1 MTREEFLN
9 NYWAYYLMLE
19 DRFVHTLN
27 YVELSQD
34 NEDVYSNEYAALIQ
48 MIGAEIDSFFKVCC
62 GFNASDIK
70 NITDYYHS
78 ITTNYPGI
86 LTQEVSVRAA
96 NMTFKPFDGWNG
108 TQAKQ
113 SLFWW
118 LAFDNDFSCWISVH
132 KPFIHRVHYR
142 AFQLVMKIHCGL
154 LFMLQ
159 GVIIDDLLV
168 RIAVEITK
176 LQIRCQFYKPRMCHK
191 IFIQS
196 HFSDSTFFIDIYP
209 LPIIITETV
218 CTFNIA
224 EHSPSFP
231 R

>member
-19 DRFVHTLN
+19 NRFVHTLN

-96 NMTFKPFDGWNG
+96 NMTFKPFD
-108 TQAKQ
+108 
-113 SLFWW
+113 
-118 LAFDNDFSCWISVH
+118 
-132 KPFIHRVHYR
+132 
-142 AFQLVMKIHCGL
+142 
-154 LFMLQ
+154 
-159 GVIIDDLLV
+159 
-168 RIAVEITK
+168 
-176 LQIRCQFYKPRMCHK
+176 
-191 IFIQS
+191 
-196 HFSDSTFFIDIYP
+196 
-209 LPIIITETV
+209 
-218 CTFNIA
+218 
-224 EHSPSFP
+224 
-231 R
+231 

>member
-9 NYWAYYLMLE
+9 NYWVYYLMLE
-19 DRFVHTLN
+19 DRFVHTLT

-118 LAFDNDFSCWISVH
+118 LAFDNIKHSRTANKKDASQKNALYALSALF
-132 KPFIHRVHYR
+132 
-142 AFQLVMKIHCGL
+142 LLEMKYLSDITAAT
-154 LFMLQ
+154 Q
-159 GVIIDDLLV
+159 EPDIPSNP
-168 RIAVEITK
+168 TK
-176 LQIRCQFYKPRMCHK
+176 LFELNNWTYRYL
-191 IFIQS
+191 S
-196 HFSDSTFFIDIYP
+196 GSDMYYQLLNGNAVMGGGGADS
-209 LPIIITETV
+209 V
-218 CTFNIA
+218 
-224 EHSPSFP
+224 
-231 R
+231 